1 MPDTRKAMSHSS
13 PKASVKQSSQS
24 QPPLWSMEM
33 WCSAFAELS
42 TPKSYRCFL
51 HKPPPASGLLSVCV
65 HTYIQYIVL
74 SHAGIPRVCKHEP
87 VPVRWDRLEWYHAWG
102 LVHGTCVSE
111 VNACGRG
118 LYVRV
123 WRWAPDGWVVEIYRL
138 TVALQ
143 CDYVGWER
151 DVWLKCCCF
160 HTVTH
165 LSCGRFVLD
174 GFYLG
179 LLVTAGP

>member
-1 MPDTRKAMSHSS
+1 MTHAKLWVTQAQKPVLNRALR
-13 PKASVKQSSQS
+13 VKLLFEAWKCDAWLLQNF
-24 QPPLWSMEM
+24 P
-33 WCSAFAELS
+33 
-42 TPKSYRCFL
+42 
-51 HKPPPASGLLSVCV
+51 LLSHIAVFFISPLQPLVCCQCMCM
-65 HTYIQYIVL
+65 HIYIVL
-74 SHAGIPRVCKHEP
+74 SHAGIPRVCTHEP
-87 VPVRWDRLEWYHAWG
+87 VPVRWGRLEWYHAWG

-123 WRWAPDGWVVEIYRL
+123 WRWAPDGWMVEIYRL

-143 CDYVGWER
+143 CDCVGWER

-174 GFYLG
+174 GFCLE